1 MHWADKI
8 AKEIISSNKYKPYW
22 VDDMT
27 TPSGYAHIGSIRG
40 PLIHDL
46 IYKALKDFGEKAIT
60 TYVFNDFDPID
71 GLPQEL
77 LKDFSKYLGFSLR
90 EAPSPV
96 KGYKSFGEYFAD
108 DFKKVLVDLGI
119 EAKFLSS
126 YDLYQQGKF
135 DEVIK
140 IALDNAEKIQ
150 DIYHNVSGSEKK
162 QKSWLPLQV
171 VCENCG
177 KLGTTLVYAWDGKEV
192 SYRCEPN
199 LVSWAKGCGH
209 EGKVSP
215 YGGRG
220 KLPWKVD
227 WSAHWKV
234 IGVTV
239 EGAGKDHASAGGSYD
254 IAMAI
259 CKDVFS
265 YPQPFKLPYEWFIV
279 GGKKMSSSKGV
290 GFKAHDITKIF
301 PTEVARFLF
310 TRTDYREA
318 IDFNPIQTMAI
329 PDLFDEYDRCWQAFN
344 TDSNENLAEAFKLSQ
359 IQKIPKKDTNLFLPR
374 FRDVANYIEIG
385 EKDLSKKFTEVKR
398 SNLIKEELEILKQR
412 EKYAKYWLENYAPED
427 FKVEMKEKTPDIKLD
442 QEQKEF
448 LEGVV
453 GLLKV
458 ETNEE
463 KLQKDLYEL
472 AKSSGIDIKKAFS
485 SIYLVFIGKEYGPR
499 AGHFLLQYP
508 KAKVVERIEEALKI

>member
-1 MHWADKI
+1 M
-8 AKEIISSNKYKPYW
+8 
-22 VDDMT
+22 
-27 TPSGYAHIGSIRG
+27 G
-40 PLIHDL
+40 
-46 IYKALKDFGEKAIT
+46 
-60 TYVFNDFDPID
+60 
-71 GLPQEL
+71 
-77 LKDFSKYLGFSLR
+77 
-90 EAPSPV
+90 
-96 KGYKSFGEYFAD
+96 
-108 DFKKVLVDLGI
+108 
-119 EAKFLSS
+119 
-126 YDLYQQGKF
+126 
-135 DEVIK
+135 
-140 IALDNAEKIQ
+140 
-150 DIYHNVSGSEKK
+150 
-162 QKSWLPLQV
+162 
-171 VCENCG
+171 
-177 KLGTTLVYAWDGKEV
+177 
-192 SYRCEPN
+192 
-199 LVSWAKGCGH
+199 
-209 EGKVSP
+209 
-215 YGGRG
+215 
-220 KLPWKVD
+220 
-227 WSAHWKV
+227 
-234 IGVTV
+234 
-239 EGAGKDHASAGGSYD
+239 
-254 IAMAI
+254 
-259 CKDVFS
+259 
-265 YPQPFKLPYEWFIV
+265 
-279 GGKKMSSSKGV
+279 
-290 GFKAHDITKIF
+290 
-301 PTEVARFLF
+301 
-310 TRTDYREA
+310 
-318 IDFNPIQTMAI
+318 TMAI